1 MSFLLIVIAMYKSR
15 PRLSTAAH
23 YALYLV
29 TLAVYSAVCIRLR
42 VLSVPLLSIC
52 FNLVLLLLLL
62 MNVVE
67 VLNSEVYSNTV
78 MWICLSGGLGL
89 TLLGLALLKMRKL
102 PKLIISARKIDTEAL
117 FRFAFRRNQTFPA
130 TRFIPEVGQSQ
141 QSQREN
147 LYLPS

>member
-1 MSFLLIVIAMYKSR
+1 
-15 PRLSTAAH
+15 
-23 YALYLV
+23 V

-52 FNLVLLLLLL
+52 FNLLLLLLLL
-62 MNVVE
+62 MNVFE
-67 VLNSEVYSNTV
+67 ALDSEAYSNTV
-78 MWICLSGGLGL
+78 MWICLSGGLGI

-130 TRFIPEVGQSQ
+130 TRFMPEENSQSQ

-147 LYLPS
+147 LYLAS